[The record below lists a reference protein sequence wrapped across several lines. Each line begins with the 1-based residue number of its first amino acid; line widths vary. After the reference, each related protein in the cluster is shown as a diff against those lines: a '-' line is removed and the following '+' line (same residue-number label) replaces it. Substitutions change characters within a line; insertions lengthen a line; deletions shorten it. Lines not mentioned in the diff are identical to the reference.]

1 MSENKFLDHYKELY
15 SKYVD
20 TRVKLHNYHVV
31 FVENIGTESMIGVR
45 KMLSSMPRLER
56 ELRYAARD
64 AFKEQKRLNKEA
76 NKLRKTAIRQKKL
89 PKLET

>member
-1 MSENKFLDHYKELY
+1 
-15 SKYVD
+15 
-20 TRVKLHNYHVV
+20 
-31 FVENIGTESMIGVR
+31 
-45 KMLSSMPRLER
+45 MPRLER